1 MATRDPEGA
10 TGPDESWRRRLTR
23 WGFNLFPAFRATGAR
38 LTHVADD
45 WREVRVRLPLNW
57 RTRNYVG
64 TLFGG
69 SMYGALDP
77 VYMIMLIK
85 TLGRGYVV
93 WDKAASIRFLRPG
106 RETLFATFRL
116 EDADVRAIRAAVAEK
131 GKTEWSFTVELKN
144 AAGEVHASCEKVLSI
159 RLRTADGS
167 PGPPERT
174 GEGAAPD
181 VPDRPASHGPLGA
194 RPVDVDERPVSAE
207 PESPKRVYPPAY
219 LLLAVVLMACLHVL
233 VPVRRIIPAPYRYLG
248 LMAVA
253 AGVLLVVSVAT
264 MFRRAG
270 TTIRPFETSSVLV
283 VRGPYRFTRN
293 PIYLGM
299 VCALVGVALLA
310 GSLTPFLVIPA
321 FAYLIDRRFIQAE
334 EAMLEQTFGSR
345 YVDYKAGVRRWI

>member
-1 MATRDPEGA
+1 MATHDPEGP
-10 TGPDESWRRRLTR
+10 TVPDESWRRHLTR

-45 WREVRVRLPLNW
+45 WSEVRVRLPLNW

-106 RETLFATFRL
+106 RETLYATFRL
-116 EDADVRAIRAAVAEK
+116 DDADVRAIRAAVADK
-131 GKTEWSFTVELKN
+131 GKTEWRFIVELKN

-159 RLRTADGS
+159 RSAQDRPVPSPEPTGESAGAAADAPIGPRS
-167 PGPPERT
+167 QPLPGPPPT
-174 GEGAAPD
+174 DDG
-181 VPDRPASHGPLGA
+181 
-194 RPVDVDERPVSAE
+194 ERPS
-207 PESPKRVYPPAY
+207 RVYPPTY
-219 LLLAVVLMACLHVL
+219 LLLAVILMACLHVL
-233 VPVRRIIPAPYRYLG
+233 MPVRRIIPTPYRYLG
-248 LMAVA
+248 FIPLA
-253 AGVLLVVSVAT
+253 AGVVAVLSVAGII
-264 MFRRAG
+264 RRAG
-270 TTIRPFETSSVLV
+270 TTIRPFETSSTLL
-283 VRGPYRFTRN
+283 VRGPYRVTRN

-299 VCALVGVALLA
+299 VCALFGVAVLA
-310 GSLTPFLVIPA
+310 GSLTPFLVVPA
-321 FAYLIDRRFIQAE
+321 FAYLIDRRFIRAE

-345 YVDYKAGVRRWI
+345 YVDYKARVRRWI